1 MLEVK
6 VGRVRK
12 GMPPGMSAPKT
23 KTLRRF
29 GLLILMQR
37 LLRPTIRM
45 PTVTMW
51 GSLRSNDP
59 KYRRRHER
67 TPTNSGHTDRTGHG
81 RTMYCNIHRWLQCQY
96 EHNSPGRGATD
107 RFEHLSMGVQLPGT
121 HGL

>member
-51 GSLRSNDP
+51 GLFVQ
-59 KYRRRHER
+59 
-67 TPTNSGHTDRTGHG
+67 TIL
-81 RTMYCNIHRWLQCQY
+81 NIDEGMKDSYQFWPY
-96 EHNSPGRGATD
+96 
-107 RFEHLSMGVQLPGT
+107 
-121 HGL
+121 